1 MLANIVANV
10 IIAFAPV
17 IPSLLKPG
25 GLLIASGIIDD
36 RLDEVI
42 SELEK
47 HGLKILEIRS
57 GEDWRAV
64 LAVK

>member
-17 IPSLLKPG
+17 IPNLLKPG

-36 RLDEVI
+36 RLDEVL

-47 HGLKILEIRS
+47 HGLNILEVRS